1 MTSAGSPAPARQSVG
16 RASLLGAALLAV
28 VFLLC
33 WATEAV
39 AGAPP
44 ARAVLAFFGASAGL
58 ITPAQGVAGVGWAII
73 TGGIVGGLLALIGNV
88 LTNLGRRAG

>member
-1 MTSAGSPAPARQSVG
+1 MISSPAPTPHKVAH
-16 RASLLGAALLAV
+16 ASLLGAMVLAV

-39 AGAPP
+39 AGTPP
-44 ARAVLAFFGASAGL
+44 TRAVLAFFGVGGM

-73 TGGIVGGLLALIGNV
+73 SGGIVGALLAIFGDLLSNV
-88 LTNLGRRAG
+88 GRRRSGA